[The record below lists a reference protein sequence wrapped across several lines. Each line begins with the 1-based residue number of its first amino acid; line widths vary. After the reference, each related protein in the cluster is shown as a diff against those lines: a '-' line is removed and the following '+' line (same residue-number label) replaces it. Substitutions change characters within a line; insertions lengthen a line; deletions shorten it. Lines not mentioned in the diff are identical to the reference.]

1 MKRNRISNLVCSA
14 LSPAAKCLHADIT
27 ALRPS
32 QPITLMLC
40 CVSLSFSLSGLLIL
54 MSHTIW
60 LCSDD
65 WKKIQSIKCRKG
77 KWRRERKKIW
87 FTLPLVFVQ
96 LVGKKEK
103 RRKRERKT
111 RRGWRVESQRLL
123 CIRVMKRVE
132 AAEPLH
138 VQNRWLLS
146 DKHVPISLANKIT
159 FYLILSA
166 ENQSENWV
174 SNSPLGTV

>member
-1 MKRNRISNLVCSA
+1 MPSCWHHCSEAESANHSHALLCLFVFFLVWASHPHVTHHMA
-14 LSPAAKCLHADIT
+14 VFRWLKKKS
-27 ALRPS
+27 S
-32 QPITLMLC
+32 Q
-40 CVSLSFSLSGLLIL
+40 LSGE
-54 MSHTIW
+54 
-60 LCSDD
+60 
-65 WKKIQSIKCRKG
+65 KG
-77 KWRRERKKIW
+77 NEGEKEKKIW